1 MKYFLSII
9 LISYICLFLT
19 TCKHER
25 AELNTSVN
33 TLSIIYTNDEHGWME
48 ATENY
53 GGAAG
58 ITGHWKALDAYG
70 ISDDFLVLS
79 GGDLW
84 TGPAISTWF
93 EGESMTEVM
102 NQMGYDAAAIGNH
115 EFDFTVDVLTVRLQ
129 QMNFALLAANI
140 YEKGTETV
148 PSFLKPYIIKEV
160 AGVKVGII
168 GLASQSTPYTSFPAN
183 VAAYDFTDY
192 NEAIEKYAPQV
203 QNEGADF
210 IIIIGHICLEEMQ
223 SLVTVAKK
231 YNIPFIGGGHCHH
244 SVLMESEGVV
254 LAQTNGELKEY
265 IKIKLSYDEIK
276 NNTSIVS
283 KEKIANTGTEVDKDV
298 ESIVTFWQTK
308 VNEALAENIGF
319 CSSPIEQSSVAMG
332 NMVCDSWFYTFP
344 DADISITNS
353 GGIRQD
359 IKTGAITLETIVGLL
374 PFNNSILKLKLSG
387 TELLDCIDGFLLGG
401 MTTIGGNFLTDGSPI
416 EADKEYTVLTTD
428 YLYSISENNFS
439 NYDSAPENTSVNYR
453 QPLIDW
459 IRSLNTDN
467 LNPLNNY
474 LDNVARR

>member
-9 LISYICLFLT
+9 LISYTCLFLS
-19 TCKHER
+19 TCKHEK
-25 AELNTSVN
+25 AKVNTSVN

-48 ATENY
+48 PTENY
-53 GGAAG
+53 AGAAG
-58 ITGHWKALDAYG
+58 ITGRWKARDAYG
-70 ISDDFLVLS
+70 TSDDFLVLS

-115 EFDFTVDVLTVRLQ
+115 EFDFTVDVLNIRLQ
-129 QMNFALLAANI
+129 QMNFPFLAANI

-148 PSFLKPYIIKEV
+148 PSFAKPYIIKEV

-168 GLASQSTPYTSFPAN
+168 GLASQSTPHTSFPAN
-183 VAAYDFTDY
+183 VAAYEFTDY
-192 NEAIEKYAPQV
+192 ADAIEKYAPQV

-210 IIIIGHICLEEMQ
+210 IIIVGHICIDEMQ
-223 SLVTVAKK
+223 SLIPVAKK
-231 YNIPFIGGGHCHH
+231 YNIPFIGGGHCHQ
-244 SVLMESEGVV
+244 SVLLESEGVV
-254 LAQTNGELKEY
+254 LAQTNGELREY

-283 KEKIANTGTEVDKDV
+283 KEKIANTGTEVDNDV
-298 ESIVTFWQTK
+298 ENTVTFWQTK
-308 VNEALAENIGF
+308 VNEALAENIGY
-319 CSSPIEQSSVAMG
+319 CSSPIEQSAVAMG
-332 NMVCDSWFYTFP
+332 NLVCDSWFYTFP

-359 IKTGAITLETIVGLL
+359 IEAGSITLETIVGLL
-374 PFNNSILKLKLSG
+374 PFNNSIIKLKLSG

-439 NYDSAPENTSVNYR
+439 KYDTAPENTSVNYR